1 MLKFIK
7 GKYLNQIFHFVN
19 YIPTYIL
26 NLKKIT
32 LSFSLDGFIT
42 LVSLNFQK
50 WKTKKCILTLMD
62 RLAFPR
68 RRPGPIH
75 RRMATLVTSLSTTA
89 VTRSRSEQLRSIET
103 SRVALN
109 W

>member
-1 MLKFIK
+1 MMLKFIK

-19 YIPTYIL
+19 YIPTYFL

-75 RRMATLVTSLSTTA
+75 RRMALVTSLSINA
-89 VTRSRSEQLRSIET
+89 VTRPRSAQLRSIET